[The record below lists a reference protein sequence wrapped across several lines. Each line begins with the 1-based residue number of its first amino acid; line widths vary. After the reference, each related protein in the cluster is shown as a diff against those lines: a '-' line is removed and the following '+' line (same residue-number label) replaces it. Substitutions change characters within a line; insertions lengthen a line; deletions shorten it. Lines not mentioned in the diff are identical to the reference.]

1 MQFASTARSPE
12 LAVVLALIAPFYT
25 FAWHIFSLLL
35 IFKMVDR
42 LMKIS

>member
-25 FAWHIFSLLL
+25 FAWHYFSLLL
-35 IFKMVDR
+35 FLRWLIG
-42 LMKIS
+42 